1 MNVLSPEARAGRF
14 ALPGAHFAVATCY
27 LVAAAAGLVWIA
39 PQLAAGDFAS
49 PRVAGVTHLFTL
61 GWLTTT
67 IFGALYQ
74 LMPNAM
80 AAPIR
85 WPRVGWAS
93 LAVFAPGV
101 GAFALGVARGAAVA
115 EYLGICLVALGVALT
130 VGNVAATLPR
140 ARRRDEMWAGI
151 AIAIT
156 YLSAALVLGALL
168 FHNLRTGDL
177 AAARVRVLATHLHVA
192 IVGWVL
198 VMIVGVSHRL
208 LPMFLIARGAD
219 TRWTRRALASLAA
232 GVPILGVGFLTH
244 RAPVAWVG
252 AAVLDLGI
260 AFFLYQASCFVRAR
274 VRKRID
280 IGMRYAGVGVSFL
293 ALAAALGPIVL
304 WRRPLSMRL
313 ATTYVLLGLLG
324 GIVMFVIGLFY
335 KIVPMLAWTARYGG
349 QAKPNVPTI
358 ADMFSEPVARAQ
370 LVLMTGAILAIAG
383 AILSGSSI
391 GARIGAAAFLVGVL
405 LFGSQI
411 LRVALGR
418 PSRRHEPDELAAP
431 RPGRSARAVVTRV

>member
-1 MNVLSPEARAGRF
+1 MSVVPSQPGRGRF

-74 LMPNAM
+74 LMPSALG
-80 AAPIR
+80 APIR
-85 WPRVGWAS
+85 WPRIGYAS
-93 LAVFAPGV
+93 LAAFAPGV
-101 GAFALGVARGAAVA
+101 AAFALGVATGAAAAQYSGV
-115 EYLGICLVALGVALT
+115 CLVALGVALA
-130 VGNVAATLPR
+130 VANIAATLPR
-140 ARRRDEMWAGI
+140 ARRHDVTWAGI

-156 YLSAALVLGALL
+156 YLSVALLLGALL
-168 FHNLRTGDL
+168 FHNLRTGAI
-177 AAARVRVLATHLHVA
+177 AAVRIRVLATHLHVA

-219 TRWTRRALASLAA
+219 TRWTARALASLAA
-232 GVPILGVGFLTH
+232 GVPVLGAGFLTH
-244 RAPVAWVG
+244 RAPVVWMG

-280 IGMRYAGVGVSFL
+280 IGMRYAGVGLSFL
-293 ALAAALGPIVL
+293 AAAAVLGPIVL

-370 LVLMTGAILAIAG
+370 LVLMTGAILAMAG
-383 AILSGSSI
+383 AILSGSPI
-391 GARIGAAAFLVGVL
+391 GARIGAAAYLLGVL

-418 PSRRHEPDELAAP
+418 SSSRHEPNGLAAP
-431 RPGRSARAVVTRV
+431 HPGRSARAVVTRV